1 MEVSTTSTADPVNMY
16 NYINNMLLNPTV
28 FFIILIIIILYF
40 VLFHSLGNSNSE
52 LNMGNMGDI
61 MGTENK
67 ESSKIFG
74 FIIIFILFI
83 AWITFIQR
91 LVHNR
96 SMRMRQHTFK

>member
-40 VLFHSLGNSNSE
+40 VLFRSLGNSNNE
-52 LNMGNMGDI
+52 INMENMGNM

-74 FIIIFILFI
+74 FIIIFILVVLIPENEPVLPFI
-83 AWITFIQR
+83 
-91 LVHNR
+91 
-96 SMRMRQHTFK
+96 